1 MYRQGI
7 PSPKIAAITGIA
19 ESTVRYHL
27 GVAFKAEP
35 GLRDAHKTALG
46 VVTRPSAGLRN
57 LNDVVAF
64 FTAEGRLPTTG
75 GKTAR
80 ERALGAWLHRQ
91 RQLSAAGAI
100 SPTCREGLSV
110 VPDWDTG
117 PSYQDLHEAR
127 WEQRVQELVDYRNAG
142 NEWPRHQ
149 KTDDVHERTLG
160 IWLHGQRITHRN
172 GTLTS
177 GRKKKLNELLPGWRE
192 GRGHRGG
199 RRTQN
204 A

>member
-35 GLRDAHKTALG
+35 GLRDAHKAALG

-57 LNDVVAF
+57 LNDVGAF

-91 RQLSAAGAI
+91 RQLSATGRI
-100 SPTCREGLSV
+100 SPIYREGLNV
-110 VPDWDTG
+110 IPGWDTG
-117 PSYQDLHEAR
+117 PSYKDRHEAR
-127 WEQRVQELVDYRNAG
+127 WERRVQELVDYRAAE

-149 KTDDVHERTLG
+149 KTDDAYERTLG
-160 IWLHGQRITHRN
+160 IWLHGQRISQRD
-172 GTLTS
+172 GTLTPY
-177 GRKKKLNELLPGWRE
+177 REKKLNQLLPGWRA

-199 RRTQN
+199 RRMQN